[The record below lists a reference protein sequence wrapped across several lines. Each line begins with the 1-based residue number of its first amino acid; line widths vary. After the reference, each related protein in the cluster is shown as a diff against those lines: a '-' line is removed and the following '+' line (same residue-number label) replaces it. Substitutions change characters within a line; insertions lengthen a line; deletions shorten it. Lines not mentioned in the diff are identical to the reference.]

1 MFDINA
7 MLLAP
12 PDKKCSLHEKQGSR
26 GSWSVRATN
35 VCYVNRTKDYY
46 RWYQVIEEKNQEA
59 KDIRHSGML
68 PHGCAMPFRS
78 ASENASIVLNE
89 LVYALKKPAPA
100 STFQNIADKYIA
112 EISDLQKHFKKGN
125 INQVPTKKIQSQ
137 PKIQPKENI
146 PEK

>member
-1 MFDINA
+1 
-7 MLLAP
+7 
-12 PDKKCSLHEKQGSR
+12 
-26 GSWSVRATN
+26 
-35 VCYVNRTKDYY
+35 
-46 RWYQVIEEKNQEA
+46 
-59 KDIRHSGML
+59 ML

-146 PEK
+146 PEKQLKTETNKQEKGPHIISPEEPIKRPRVNPEVSPRVKPEGSQEIKRYSLR